1 MKSLVL
7 NFILII
13 LLQTYMFS
21 QSNKIVKVE
30 IISDWDGT
38 SDEFNLGVK
47 FSISPGWYIY
57 WRNPGDAGLAPEI
70 KFETLSNLKIGDI
83 KFPLPEKI
91 VHGDIVSYGYY
102 REVVL
107 LIPVR
112 IISKEK
118 LKNQNVVK
126 AKINWLVCSE
136 SCVPENATIEY
147 KINKASPNDIA
158 LMERYKKRIPKKFEL
173 SGLEVKDFKVEKKG
187 NSNLIKVRFAG
198 RNVER
203 LVDFYPDIVDGFL
216 IDYKSVK
223 VKNGN
228 IELTAMGVNPADVMN
243 LLSGVIVLNNE
254 GYELKLNLTKI
265 K

>member
-1 MKSLVL
+1 MRNLAFNL
-7 NFILII
+7 FLII
-13 LLQTYMFS
+13 LFQASMFS
-21 QSNKIVKVE
+21 QSDKIVKVE
-30 IISDWDGT
+30 IISDWDGK

-70 KFETLSNLKIGDI
+70 KFEVPTHLKMGEI

-91 VHGDIVSYGYY
+91 VHSDIVSYGYHK
-102 REVVL
+102 EVVL
-107 LIPVR
+107 LVPVK

-118 LKNQNVVK
+118 LKNENLIK
-126 AKINWLVCSE
+126 AKISWLVCSE
-136 SCVPENATIEY
+136 SCVPGSATVEY

-158 LMERYKKRIPKKFEL
+158 LMERYKKRIPKKFES
-173 SGLEVKDFKVEKKG
+173 SGLEIKDFKVEKKG
-187 NSNLIKVRFAG
+187 NLNLVRVRFAG
-198 RNVER
+198 RNLER

-223 VKNGN
+223 VRNGN
-228 IELTAMGVNPADVMN
+228 IKLTATPMGPAKSMN
-243 LLSGVIVLNNE
+243 FLSGVIVLNDE
-254 GYELKLNLTKI
+254 GYELKLNLTKT